1 MQPILVRLLPPA
13 VTLTSDNIH
22 HTSEIAHA
30 PGPRYELIA
39 GERRWRAC
47 QIAGIPLVPALV
59 RDVTDLQAAE
69 LALIENIQRQDLT
82 AIERARAFARLAD
95 EFALSHEE
103 IAQRVGSDRST
114 ISNTLR
120 LLLLP
125 EAVQQLVIEGKL
137 SAGQARALASIT
149 DPQRQLDLA
158 NTAINQA
165 WSVRQLEA
173 AAKKLALTAG
183 SQNPDNRPTGDEAE
197 QASDGPAALR
207 TPSRRTAQLAD
218 LEAQL
223 TAQLN
228 TPVHVRPGKRKGSGT
243 LAIEFY
249 SVDQFDALLARL
261 QVTTEG

>member
-1 MQPILVRLLPPA
+1 MQPILVRPLPPA
-13 VTLTSDNIH
+13 LAAGNHWGADGGN
-22 HTSEIAHA
+22 A
-30 PGPRYELIA
+30 PSPRHELIA

-47 QIAGIPLVPALV
+47 QIAGIPLIPALV
-59 RDVTDLQAAE
+59 RDVSDLQAAE
-69 LALIENIQRQDLT
+69 LALIENLQRQDLS
-82 AIERARAFARLAD
+82 AIERAHAFARLAN
-95 EFALSHEE
+95 EFALSHEQ

-125 EAVQQLVIEGKL
+125 ESVQHLVLEGKL
-137 SAGQARALASIT
+137 SAGQARALASIS
-149 DPQRQLDLA
+149 DPQRQHDLA
-158 NTAINQA
+158 ITAINQA

-173 AAKKLALTAG
+173 AAKKLATQSDA
-183 SQNPDNRPTGDEAE
+183 RP
-197 QASDGPAALR
+197 ASDTVTSQRSEELT